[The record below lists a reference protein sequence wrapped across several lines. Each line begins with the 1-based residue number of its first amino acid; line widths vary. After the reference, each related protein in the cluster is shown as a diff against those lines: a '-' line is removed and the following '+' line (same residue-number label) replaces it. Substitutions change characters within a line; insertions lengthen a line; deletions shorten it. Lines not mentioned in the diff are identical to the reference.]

1 MESTRRVAKPGPTTH
16 GPGTAALAIDHPEPA
31 ARWRLLAFLGL
42 GELLAMSPWFSASA
56 VAPLLISDW
65 HLGGMDLALL
75 TIAVQLGFVAGALL
89 LAVSGAADVLPG
101 RLLFLAGALGAAAA
115 NLGFAGIAHDEPSAI
130 LFRFLTGFTLAGVY
144 PVGMKI
150 VAGWFRRERGLAIGI
165 LVGALTVGASLPYLF
180 RAVGALSGL
189 DWRAI
194 VAGASVAGLL
204 GGLLV
209 AWSVSSGPF
218 DVPAPRFS
226 LAVARAAFREPSV
239 RLANLGYLGHM
250 WELYA
255 MWTWIPLFF
264 AASFAAAGLADPAP
278 ASLAAFAVV
287 AAGGLGC
294 AAAGLVADRIGRTA
308 LTMTAM
314 AVSGSSAVAI
324 GFLFGAPPALTLALG
339 LVWGISVVADS
350 AQFSVAVTELGPPGS
365 AGSALALQTAAGF
378 LLTGV
383 TITLVGLL
391 RSTDAPGW
399 QVAFGLLA
407 VGPLIGIAA
416 MGRLRGRPDAARMAN
431 GRR

>member
-1 MESTRRVAKPGPTTH
+1 MARPGQTTR
-16 GPGTAALAIDHPEPA
+16 GPGAAALAIDHPEPA

-56 VAPLLISDW
+56 VAPLLVTDW

-115 NLGFAGIAHDEPSAI
+115 NLGFAEIAHDEASAI

-324 GFLFGAPPALTLALG
+324 GFLFGATPALTLALG

-350 AQFSVAVTELGPPGS
+350 AQFSVAVTELGPPGT

-391 RSTDAPGW
+391 RSSDAPGW

-407 VGPLIGIAA
+407 AGPLVGIVA

>member
-1 MESTRRVAKPGPTTH
+1 VDTT
-16 GPGTAALAIDHPEPA
+16 GDPV
-31 ARWRLLAFLGL
+31 ARWRLLAILGL

-56 VAPLLISDW
+56 VAPLIVREWSLAG
-65 HLGGMDLALL
+65 LDLPLL
-75 TIAVQLGFVAGALL
+75 TIAVQLGFVVGALL
-89 LAVSGAADVLPG
+89 LAFTGAADVLPG
-101 RLLFLAGALGAAAA
+101 GALFLAGALGAAAA
-115 NLGFAGIAHDEPSAI
+115 NLAFAYVAHDEAGALP
-130 LFRFLTGFTLAGVY
+130 FRFLTGFALAGVY

-150 VAGWFRRERGLAIGI
+150 VAGWFRRQRGLAIGI

-194 VAGASVAGLL
+194 VASASVAGIA

-209 AWSVSSGPF
+209 AGSVSRGPF

-226 LAVARAAFREPSV
+226 LAAARTAFGEPSV

-264 AASFAAAGLADPAP
+264 AASFTAAGVADPA
-278 ASLAAFAVV
+278 AATLAAFLVV
-287 AAGGLGC
+287 AAGGIGC
-294 AAAGLVADRIGRTA
+294 AVAGLVADRVGRTA
-308 LTMTAM
+308 LTMGAM
-314 AVSGSSAVAI
+314 AVSGSCAAVI
-324 GFLFGAPPALTLALG
+324 GLLFGAPPAITFALG

-350 AQFSVAVTELGPPGS
+350 AQFSVAITELGPPGT
-365 AGSALALQTAAGF
+365 AGSALALQTASGF

-391 RSTDAPGW
+391 SGPDGLGW
-399 QVAFGLLA
+399 QLVFTLLA
-407 VGPLIGIAA
+407 LGPLVGILA
-416 MGRLRGRPDAARMAN
+416 MGRLRGRPEATRMAN
-431 GRR
+431 GNR

>member
-1 MESTRRVAKPGPTTH
+1 MLRVVASGAAAGDPES
-16 GPGTAALAIDHPEPA
+16 A
-31 ARWRLLAFLGL
+31 ARWRLLVFLGL

-56 VAPLLISDW
+56 VAPLLVVDW
-65 HLGGMDLALL
+65 HLGGMDLPLL
-75 TIAVQLGFVAGALL
+75 TIAVQLGFVVGALL
-89 LAVSGAADVLPG
+89 LAVAGAIDVLPG
-101 RLLFLAGALGAAAA
+101 RLLFLAGALGAASA
-115 NLGFAGIAHDEPSAI
+115 NLGFAYTAHDEESAI
-130 LFRFLTGFTLAGVY
+130 LFRFLTGFALAGVY

-180 RAVGALSGL
+180 RALGALSGL

-194 VAGASVAGLL
+194 VASASVAGVL

-209 AWSVSSGPF
+209 SRTVSSGPF

-226 LAVARAAFREPSV
+226 MAVARAAFREPSV
-239 RLANLGYLGHM
+239 QLASLGYLGHM

-264 AASFAAAGLADPAP
+264 AASFAAAGLSDPAP
-278 ASLAAFAVV
+278 ASFAAFVVV

-294 AAAGLVADRIGRTA
+294 AVAGLVADRVGRTA
-308 LTMTAM
+308 LTMAAM
-314 AVSGSSAVAI
+314 AVSGSCAVAI

-339 LVWGISVVADS
+339 VVWGISVVADS
-350 AQFSVAVTELGPPGS
+350 AQFSVAVTELGPPGT

-391 RSTDAPGW
+391 RSTDALGW
-399 QVAFGLLA
+399 QIAFALLA
-407 VGPLIGIAA
+407 AGPLVGIVA
-416 MGRLRGRPDAARMAN
+416 MGRLRGRPDAALMAN
-431 GRR
+431 GNR